1 MNLWMQIKVWTK
13 VILLS
18 TVAVYLL
25 LFLFENTG
33 SDKNIT
39 LWVWFGKTPT
49 GPILVRLPLAFLAG
63 VITTLLFKTIWKTVR
78 QLQAIRRRRMEKEAA
93 AIVTRAA
100 KLRVREEQAASVAG
114 VPPSAD
120 VG

>member
-18 TVAVYLL
+18 LVGVYLFA
-25 LFLFENTG
+25 FLFENTG
-33 SDKNIT
+33 NGKDIA
-39 LWVWFGKTPT
+39 LWVWIGKTPT
-49 GPILVRLPLAFLAG
+49 GPILIWLPLAFLAG
-63 VITTLLFKTIWKTVR
+63 VITTLLLKTIWKTVR
-78 QLQAIRRRRMEKEAA
+78 QVQAIRRRRMEKEAA

-100 KLRVREEQAASVAG
+100 KLRVREEQGVAA
-114 VPPSAD
+114 PPSAD